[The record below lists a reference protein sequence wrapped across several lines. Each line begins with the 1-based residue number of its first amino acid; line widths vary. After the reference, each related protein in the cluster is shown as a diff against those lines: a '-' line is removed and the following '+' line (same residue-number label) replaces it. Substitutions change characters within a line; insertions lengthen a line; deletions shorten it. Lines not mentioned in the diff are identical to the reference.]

1 MIELGSRDHEAAME
15 DAGHDGEVADH
26 PATDALPAVP
36 APNVSSSF
44 ETFFEVEHD
53 GLYGALI
60 LVTGSRQEADE
71 LMQDAFLR
79 VWQRWNI
86 VQSLA
91 NPTGYLYRTAMNL
104 AHSRWRRARV
114 AARRAF
120 EAPSSR
126 DAFEDVEMRE
136 DLRRAM
142 SELTPRQRV
151 AIVLTELLGYPSAEA
166 AETMGI
172 RASTVRALTTQARAT
187 LRAHLGGDP

>member
-1 MIELGSRDHEAAME
+1 
-15 DAGHDGEVADH
+15 
-26 PATDALPAVP
+26 
-36 APNVSSSF
+36 
-44 ETFFEVEHD
+44 
-53 GLYGALI
+53 
-60 LVTGSRQEADE
+60 
-71 LMQDAFLR
+71 
-79 VWQRWNI
+79 
-86 VQSLA
+86 
-91 NPTGYLYRTAMNL
+91 MNL

>member
-1 MIELGSRDHEAAME
+1 ME
-15 DAGHDGEVADH
+15 DAGHDDEVADH
-26 PATDALPAVP
+26 PATDALPRVP
-36 APNVSSSF
+36 APDVASSF

-60 LVTGSRQEADE
+60 LVTGNRQEADE

-79 VWQRWNI
+79 VWQRWHI

-120 EAPSSR
+120 QVPSHR

-142 SELTPRQRV
+142 AGLTPRQRV